1 MTFPSSSERR
11 LGWLRLPADDL
22 LRDRAYRRLWLSIL
36 CSSFGAQFSSLALPL
51 TAVLLLQATPSQ
63 MGVVGACGILP
74 FILFSIPS
82 GVWLERARKL
92 PVYLAGELTLALVL
106 ASVALAWGLDLLS
119 MPMMY
124 GVAFVSGCIAVTS
137 GTVAQIVLTQIVP
150 RDRLV
155 EAHGRNAMANSTS
168 EVAGPAVAGILIKA
182 AGAPMT
188 LLINA
193 LLLFTSV
200 LILRRVRPPEA
211 PPSKAPAN
219 FWHELKEGLRF
230 VAGNRLLVSMALAV
244 GAWQVFQTSAMV
256 VHILFATRELG
267 LRDYQLGFCF
277 AGSGLGAVAF
287 SAVVHRVS
295 RRIGAGRCLILGFAI
310 SGVGWLQLALA
321 PSGAWGVPGFIV
333 MLLCLGAGV
342 ALIFINMLA
351 LRQAITPPSLL
362 ARMTST
368 MRWLTLLPAAP
379 GSLLGGFIGEQFGLR
394 HALGFGGLGAI
405 VLAAW
410 VWRYTELRHAVS
422 VSAPGFAK
430 DAERPRGE
438 P

>member
-1 MTFPSSSERR
+1 MLHPTQTRACFVTFPPPSERR
-11 LGWLRLPADDL
+11 PRWLGLPADDL

-51 TAVLLLQATPSQ
+51 TAVLLLEATPAQ
-63 MGVVGACGILP
+63 MGVLGACGILP

-92 PVYLAGELTLALVL
+92 PVYLAGEMALALVF
-106 ASVALAWGLDLLS
+106 ASVALAWALDLLG

-168 EVAGPAVAGILIKA
+168 EVAGPAVAGMLIKMT
-182 AGAPMT
+182 GAPMT

-200 LILRRVRPPEA
+200 LILRRVRPLEV
-211 PPSKAPAN
+211 PPNQAPAN

-244 GAWQVFQTSAMV
+244 GAWQVFQTAAMV
-256 VHILFATRELG
+256 AHILFATRELG

-295 RRIGAGRCLILGFAI
+295 RRIGAGRCLILGFAL
-310 SGVGWLQLALA
+310 SGAGWLQLAFA
-321 PSGAWGVPGFIV
+321 PGGLWGVPGFIV
-333 MLLCLGAGV
+333 MLLCLSAGV

-351 LRQAITPPSLL
+351 LRQAITPPTLL

-394 HALGFGGLGAI
+394 YALGFGGLGAL

-410 VWRYTELRHAVS
+410 VWRYTEIRHAVNR
-422 VSAPGFAK
+422 AATN
-430 DAERPRGE
+430 
-438 P
+438 